1 MGNLSHMASCWS
13 FLRSRRRNRI
23 SLVLGTLFVLFLG
36 ITFAEERSRH
46 LDQRSA
52 RLDWDQSIITIN
64 ELRAPNVAR
73 GAVEKA
79 KKAILK
85 GDFPEAHKQLD
96 RALKAFSDYAPA
108 LTLEGIV
115 NAELQNFALAEQN
128 LNAAIRA
135 DPFYGPAYLPL
146 AAFYNDTERYDD
158 ALRLLNRAMPLMP
171 SSWLIYLELANTEIG
186 MGKYQPALRH
196 IERAEA
202 LQPRNLLSNTRVS
215 NTRAMM
221 HLLKAR
227 AFRGIGNQIR
237 AKPEF
242 EAAIKA
248 EPNGEFAHYSRSA
261 LAQLQLP

>member
-1 MGNLSHMASCWS
+1 MGNLSHSWG

-23 SLVLGTLFVLFLG
+23 SLVLGTSFVLFLG
-36 ITFAEERSRH
+36 IAFAEQPSSH

-52 RLDWDQSIITIN
+52 LLEWNQPITTIN
-64 ELRAPNVAR
+64 ELRAPKLAR

-79 KKAILK
+79 REAILK
-85 GDFPEAHKQLD
+85 GKIPEAHEQLD
-96 RALKAFSDYAPA
+96 RALKAFPNYAPA
-108 LTLEGIV
+108 LMLEGIV
-115 NAELQNFALAEQN
+115 NAEKQNFALAEQN
-128 LNAAIRA
+128 LNASIKA
-135 DPFYGPAYLPL
+135 DPYYGLAYLSL
-146 AAFYNDTERYDD
+146 AAVYNDTERYDD
-158 ALRLLNRAMPLMP
+158 ALPLLNRAMPLIR
-171 SSWLIYLELANTEIG
+171 SSCLVYLELANTEIG
-186 MGKYQPALRH
+186 MGKYETALRH

-202 LQPRNLLSNTRVS
+202 LQPRNLLP

-227 AFRGIGNQIR
+227 AFMGIGNQIL

-248 EPNGEFAHYSRSA
+248 EPNGEFAHCSRSA

>member
-1 MGNLSHMASCWS
+1 VWSWLWATYRTWQVVGASYV
-13 FLRSRRRNRI
+13 RDARI
-23 SLVLGTLFVLFLG
+23 SLVLGTSFVLFLG
-36 ITFAEERSRH
+36 ITFAEEPSSH

-52 RLDWDQSIITIN
+52 LLEWDQPSTTIN
-64 ELRAPNVAR
+64 ELRAPNAAR

-79 KKAILK
+79 REAILK
-85 GDFPEAHKQLD
+85 GKFPEAHKQLD
-96 RALKAFSDYAPA
+96 RALKAFPNYAPA
-108 LTLEGIV
+108 LMLEGIV
-115 NAELQNFALAEQN
+115 NTEEQNFALAEQN
-128 LNAAIRA
+128 LNASIKA
-135 DPFYGPAYLPL
+135 DPYYGPAYLPL

-171 SSWLIYLELANTEIG
+171 SSWLVYLELSNTEIG
-186 MGKYQPALRH
+186 MGKYQTALRH

-202 LQPRNLLSNTRVS
+202 LQPRNLLSNTR
-215 NTRAMM
+215 AMI
-221 HLLKAR
+221 HLLKAC
-227 AFRGIGNQIR
+227 AFMGIGNQIL